1 MRVQSQKYL
10 DAVNNANRQKEAQQS
25 QENGQTSK
33 AKSAEVEQ
41 AQRRH
46 ADAIQRIQESQSA
59 SQQRELKLAQEGSI
73 GTKIN
78 TTA

>member
-10 DAVNNANRQKEAQQS
+10 DAVNSAQRQRETQESQQNAQTNR
-25 QENGQTSK
+25 T
-33 AKSAEVEQ
+33 KSAEVEQ
-41 AQRRH
+41 AQQRH
-46 ADAIQRIQESQSA
+46 AEAIRRIQESQAA